1 MQRRK
6 NHVDGGIASGSASQ
20 DTWPTAPARPVG
32 HSLVGPFRR
41 LRRNGKI
48 IPAAVLALLA
58 RTGRELRLIRLL
70 FTLTRGHLW
79 FVPIM
84 AGLALLSSLFEGIS
98 LTLIIPLVQH
108 LDKNAPPGS
117 HSGPLAFFYDIVAAI
132 PPQSRLVVILG
143 AILVAVMVKSA
154 VSYSNVVVLGFVYGR
169 LSHSLRARVFQKII
183 GRPLA
188 ELERETSGK
197 LLNILNN
204 ETWRATDALN
214 HLFTL
219 ITSTTT
225 MAVFISLLVLLSWRL
240 SLVALLCMA
249 LIPPLI
255 LLVTRRAK
263 KIGRLG
269 HEANEALAQRTW
281 AALNGLRV
289 IHAFGREGYEI
300 DRYNHR
306 SDRVRHIFL
315 RMILLSMTTGPITE
329 TLVTAVVAILAL
341 LVDASQL
348 GIGTLVGFLAI
359 LYRLQPRML
368 SFTAAQASL
377 LGLHASMKAVVEV
390 LTERDLADRSR
401 PARKFHGLSQSI
413 RLENV
418 SFTYNNAAKPS
429 LVDVS
434 FEAPKGSMTAIVGA
448 SGAGKSTMLDLLLH
462 FQVPTSG
469 CIVVDGV
476 PLNEFDQSSWR
487 SHIAVVSQDPYV
499 FDDTVR
505 ANITYGRLDASQ
517 DDMCNAARLACAEDF
532 IRELP
537 LGYDTIVG
545 ERGAQLSGG
554 QRQRIALARALIR
567 NADILI
573 LDEATNA
580 LESLT
585 EKAFQDTLAEFGDS
599 HTVFV
604 VAHRLAT
611 VEKADQII
619 VLDAGRV
626 VERGT
631 LDKLLRDEGPFY
643 RMFASQAGV
652 RPVRFAQSRAR
663 AT

>member
-1 MQRRK
+1 MRRSRK
-6 NHVDGGIASGSASQ
+6 
-20 DTWPTAPARPVG
+20 
-32 HSLVGPFRR
+32 
-41 LRRNGKI
+41 
-48 IPAAVLALLA
+48 
-58 RTGRELRLIRLL
+58 ELR
-70 FTLTRGHLW
+70 
-79 FVPIM
+79 
-84 AGLALLSSLFEGIS
+84 
-98 LTLIIPLVQH
+98 
-108 LDKNAPPGS
+108 
-117 HSGPLAFFYDIVAAI
+117 
-132 PPQSRLVVILG
+132 
-143 AILVAVMVKSA
+143 
-154 VSYSNVVVLGFVYGR
+154 
-169 LSHSLRARVFQKII
+169 
-183 GRPLA
+183 
-188 ELERETSGK
+188 
-197 LLNILNN
+197 
-204 ETWRATDALN
+204 
-214 HLFTL
+214 
-219 ITSTTT
+219 
-225 MAVFISLLVLLSWRL
+225 
-240 SLVALLCMA
+240 
-249 LIPPLI
+249 
-255 LLVTRRAK
+255 
-263 KIGRLG
+263 
-269 HEANEALAQRTW
+269 

-517 DDMCNAARLACAEDF
+517 DDMSNAARLACAEDF

-580 LESLT
+580 LDSLT

-652 RPVRFAQSRAR
+652 RPVRFRTIQSEGNMSALHILRPLPSRRQALARAMLDLRSIGGSADYRRFVIIGAARSGFDAVDEPSQRSQPGTCFRGNLQGAGYDRLGHPAISRFPGAQPSRALSHGPGRFSAAQGVQAMAAQLCCSGLQALLLSRSNTGPCRDTSPERLHEVRGLPR
-663 AT
+663 AVAQRIAIAWRDSSGLRELTVFLRGHGIAAAHARRIHKVYGRDSLETVRDDPYVLARTITGIGFRTADSSPRNSASRAIRFSVHAPRCSICSNAWPTMATSSCHSATSSISSRPHSKWRPN

>member
-1 MQRRK
+1 MF
-6 NHVDGGIASGSASQ
+6 V
-20 DTWPTAPARPVG
+20 TFPAT
-32 HSLVGPFRR
+32 
-41 LRRNGKI
+41 
-48 IPAAVLALLA
+48 LA
-58 RTGRELRLIRLL
+58 RMGEELKLIRLL

-79 FVPIM
+79 FLPIM
-84 AGLALLSSLFEGIS
+84 AGLALLSSVFEGIS
-98 LTLIIPLVQH
+98 LTLIIPLVQN
-108 LDKNAPPGS
+108 LDRQSPPGG
-117 HSGPLAFFYDIVAAI
+117 HSGPIAFFYDIVAEI
-132 PPQSRLVVILG
+132 PAQSRLAAILA
-143 AILVAVMVKSA
+143 AILVAVLVKSA
-154 VSYSNVVVLGFVYGR
+154 VSYSNTVVLGIVYGR
-169 LSHSLRARVFQKII
+169 LSHSLRTRVFQKIVE
-183 GRPLA
+183 RPLA

-219 ITSTTT
+219 ITSSTT
-225 MAVFISLLVLLSWRL
+225 MSVFIFLLVLLSWRL

-255 LLVTRRAK
+255 LLVTRRVK
-263 KIGRLG
+263 KMSQLG
-269 HEANEALAQRTW
+269 HEANVALAQRTW

-300 DRYNHR
+300 NRYNDR
-306 SDRVRHIFL
+306 SNRVRHIFL

-329 TLVTAVVAILAL
+329 TLITAVVAILAL

-348 GIGTLVGFLAI
+348 GVGTLVGFLAI

-368 SFTAAQASL
+368 SFTSAQANL
-377 LGLHASMKAVVEV
+377 LGLHASMKAVVVV
-390 LTERDLADRSR
+390 LTERSHLDHSRSPR
-401 PARKFHGLSQSI
+401 TFNGLHQDI

-418 SFTYNNAAKPS
+418 SFNYGDASRSA

-448 SGAGKSTMLDLLLH
+448 SGAGKSTLLDLLLR
-462 FQVPTSG
+462 FQVPLSG
-469 CIVVDGV
+469 RIVVDGV
-476 PLNEFDQSSWR
+476 PLNEFDQASWR

-505 ANITYGRLDASQ
+505 ANITYGRLDASE
-517 DDMCNAARLACAEDF
+517 DDMRDAARLACAEDF
-532 IRELP
+532 IRQLP
-537 LGYDTIVG
+537 LDYDTIVG

-567 NADILI
+567 NAGILI

-580 LESLT
+580 LDSLT
-585 EKAFQDTLAEFGDS
+585 EKAFQDTLARSSNG
-599 HTVFV
+599 HTMFV

-619 VLDAGRV
+619 VLDAGRI
-626 VERGT
+626 VEQGT
-631 LDKLLRDEGPFY
+631 FDTLLRNEGPFY

-652 RPVRFAQSRAR
+652 RSVRFAQSRAR